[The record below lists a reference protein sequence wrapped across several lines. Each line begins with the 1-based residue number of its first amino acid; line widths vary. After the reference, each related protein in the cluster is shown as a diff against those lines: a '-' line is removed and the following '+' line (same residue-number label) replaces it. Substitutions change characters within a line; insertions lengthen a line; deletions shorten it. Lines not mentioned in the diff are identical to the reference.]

1 MSCNYDITAVRFLV
15 TAFCSS
21 SLQSVNW
28 QLSICISN
36 AFINFWS
43 TGIITPNTAAS
54 RWWPK
59 TCCSRT
65 IFHPK
70 SALENKMM
78 KLEAISNYLPFST
91 SLPLTSL
98 SSYLTASALFSL
110 PLSLTLSLLA
120 LLPVLSWRQPATASV
135 FCVKGDIKADLKT
148 FRSDEDIRLPLSAL
162 VALWTAGEWRSNTG
176 IALGSSGSWHAQ
188 RLVCWGQRM
197 RLTRDQTNA

>member
-1 MSCNYDITAVRFLV
+1 MMAKDMLFKDNI
-15 TAFCSS
+15 SS
-21 SLQSVNW
+21 K
-28 QLSICISN
+28 C
-36 AFINFWS
+36 
-43 TGIITPNTAAS
+43 
-54 RWWPK
+54 
-59 TCCSRT
+59 
-65 IFHPK
+65 
-70 SALENKMM
+70 ALENKMM